1 MTATGRGISWS
12 CILIQDIYL
21 KNIMRRA
28 WEWFQSRATSKH
40 AQVWLFVMSF
50 SESSFFL
57 IPPDVLLIAILS
69 AQAGR
74 WVYFATLTTVASVAG
89 AVFGYLLGLYVFE
102 PLVRPLITLYGFTE
116 EFAHVGTLY
125 EASTFLA
132 VFTAAFTPIPFK
144 VFVLAG
150 GFFAVPFMPF
160 IVASVI
166 GRGMRFF
173 IVAWLAHRY
182 GARAAELALK
192 HMDRVLV
199 AFVVAGALFAVL
211 HFFM

>member
-1 MTATGRGISWS
+1 
-12 CILIQDIYL
+12 
-21 KNIMRRA
+21 MRRA

-40 AQVWLFVMSF
+40 AQGWLFLMSF

-74 WVYFATLTTVASVAG
+74 WVYYATLTTVGSITG
-89 AVFGYLLGLYVFE
+89 AVFGYVLGLYVFE
-102 PLVRPLITLYGFTE
+102 PLVRPLITLYGLTE

-150 GFFAVPFMPF
+150 GFFAVPFVPF
-160 IVASVI
+160 IIASTI
-166 GRGMRFF
+166 GRGTRFF
-173 IVAWLAHRY
+173 IVAWLAHRF
-182 GARAAELALK
+182 GARVAAHTLK
-192 HMDRVLV
+192 HMDRILI
-199 AFVVAGALFAVL
+199 ALVVAGAIFTLL
-211 HFFM
+211 HFFT